1 MPGTLKVPGTYRVV
15 DTLKRESLFMK
26 IRAFLVFCAIALL
39 PVALSYGAAPAVSLD
54 VLFGITVDSTNL
66 AHIMRA
72 IMGLYFGMI
81 MIWLWGA
88 FSKAMAGPALVACA
102 VFMLGLA
109 AGRALSLVLD
119 GMPHWL
125 LFVYFVVELVL
136 GAIAVVLYRTEIS
149 TDPSDARL

>member
-1 MPGTLKVPGTYRVV
+1 
-15 DTLKRESLFMK
+15 MK

-72 IMGLYFGMI
+72 IMGLYLGMI
-81 MIWLWGA
+81 VIWLWGA
-88 FSKAMAGPALVACA
+88 FSKPMAGPALVACA
-102 VFMLGLA
+102 VFMFGLA
-109 AGRALSLVLD
+109 AGRALSFILD

-125 LFVYFVVELVL
+125 LVVYFVVELVL
-136 GAIAVVLYRTEIS
+136 GAIAVVLCRTEIPTETS
-149 TDPSDARL
+149 GARL